1 MIFVVLGTQK
11 FQLNRLLMK
20 LDALIEDDKI
30 KDEVFAQIG
39 SSDYIPKHYKY
50 TRFLDRDSF
59 EPMMENCEIL
69 ITHSGVGTIVSGLN
83 HGKPI
88 IAYPRLAKYDEHV
101 DDHQM
106 EIAESFEQLNYVL
119 LCKEGDDL
127 NLVLEECRKHKFSEY
142 KSQRK
147 RMVSSI
153 RDYLMEI

>member
-59 EPMMENCEIL
+59 ERMLSL
-69 ITHSGVGTIVSGLN
+69 IHI
-83 HGKPI
+83 
-88 IAYPRLAKYDEHV
+88 
-101 DDHQM
+101 
-106 EIAESFEQLNYVL
+106 
-119 LCKEGDDL
+119 
-127 NLVLEECRKHKFSEY
+127 
-142 KSQRK
+142 
-147 RMVSSI
+147 
-153 RDYLMEI
+153 